1 MTAEIKFRIN
11 RPAFDYPT
19 MVYFVEIRGDD
30 GVRGMFTT
38 LSRHEAE
45 DLVERINEYPKARE
59 ELLEAHAELERL
71 KARLRKR
78 KPSKP
83 TRKRKGGAK

>member
-30 GVRGMFTT
+30 GVRGIFTA

-45 DLVERINEYPKARE
+45 DLAERINEYPKARE
-59 ELLEAHAELERL
+59 ELLEARAELERL
-71 KARLRKR
+71 KARLRKCT
-78 KPSKP
+78 SKP
-83 TRKRKGGAK
+83 TRKRKGGTK

>member
-30 GVRGMFTT
+30 GVRGIFTA

-45 DLVERINEYPKARE
+45 DLAERINEYPKARE
-59 ELLEAHAELERL
+59 ELLEARAELERL

-78 KPSKP
+78 TSKP
-83 TRKRKGGAK
+83 TRKRKGGEK

>member
-30 GVRGMFTT
+30 GVRGIFTA

-45 DLVERINEYPKARE
+45 DLAERINEYPKARE
-59 ELLEAHAELERL
+59 ELLEARAELERL
-71 KARLRKR
+71 KARLRKLT
-78 KPSKP
+78 SKP